1 MTKNINIT
9 SNPAPKASAKP
20 QKYLFDGFSDL
31 LIRMHYALEEEE
43 WTDDTRWDIACE
55 HSITEVEKAWC
66 FVERK
71 AADLMAVQ
79 PLSENDLVL
88 YRMAGL
94 VKRAVS
100 TDSIVTLC
108 ATHAKAL
115 ECLSQASQGLA
126 PAVRDLAEEAES
138 CLDQMFERALESES
152 AQDSIL
158 PLAA

>member
-1 MTKNINIT
+1 MTNNINIT

-31 LIRMHYALEEEE
+31 LIRMHYAFEEEE
-43 WTDDTRWDIACE
+43 WADDTMWDIACAQ
-55 HSITEVEKAWC
+55 SASEVEKAWC
-66 FVERK
+66 LVKLK
-71 AADLMAVQ
+71 AEDLMAVQ

-94 VKRAVS
+94 VKCAVS
-100 TDSIVTLC
+100 TDNIVTLC

-115 ECLSQASQGLA
+115 ECLSNASQGLA
-126 PAVRDLAEEAES
+126 PAVRDLAQEAES
-138 CLDQMFERALESES
+138 CLDQMFEHALESEGTT
-152 AQDSIL
+152 DSIL

>member
-43 WTDDTRWDIACE
+43 WADDTCWDIACDQ
-55 HSITEVEKAWC
+55 SVSEVEKAWC
-66 FVERK
+66 FVEQK
-71 AADLMAVQ
+71 AEDLIAVQ
-79 PLSENDLVL
+79 PLSENDLIL
-88 YRMAGL
+88 QRIAGL

-100 TDSIVTLC
+100 TDNIVTLC

-115 ECLSQASQGLA
+115 ECLSNASQGLA

-138 CLDQMFERALESES
+138 CLDQMFEHALESEGT
-152 AQDSIL
+152 QDTIL